1 MNREKTNDIV
11 FEAMIKQAVIDNF
24 FDEFSSFT
32 SGKETDKKY
41 SYSESHEKRMRG
53 IFTWDNLK
61 TSLRIASIW
70 AKRIAAIIILI
81 AALSFGV
88 LMTIPEIRAAA
99 YEIFAE
105 WLRRYVDPKDFS
117 IDGDDIFFL
126 ESTGDRVVRYS
137 DGRLTEIKLDA
148 PARKITSRKG
158 SFYVLYNDLSI
169 TSHDPYGNKT
179 RFILDETISE
189 AVSDFAAIGD
199 YLYISAAE
207 IEGEKTYKI
216 TLADD
221 TGIADILES
230 FNERIFDEETMYK
243 TTIILEEGKSLGRE
257 AKISVRN
264 IRTGKIDFVDVS
276 SQTLLFGVQYLGED
290 NQGNHWVKVTEEV
303 TEEDEFSGFEQN
315 IIKILPDGSQIFV
328 RRLEEQQRY
337 ILNQV
342 KVYDGI
348 AYELRIHGRTTEVV
362 RIMPE

>member
-1 MNREKTNDIV
+1 MNREKTGDMV
-11 FEAMIKQAVIDNF
+11 FEALIKQAVIDNF
-24 FDEFSSFT
+24 FDELLSIASD
-32 SGKETDKKY
+32 KETGRKY
-41 SYSESHEKRMRG
+41 IYSEIHEKRMKRVFAG
-53 IFTWDNLK
+53 DNLK
-61 TSLRIASIW
+61 TSLKVTSMWI
-70 AKRIAAIIILI
+70 KRIAAIFILI

-117 IDGDDIFFL
+117 IDGADMFFL

-137 DGRLTEIKLDA
+137 DGRIKEIELDA
-148 PARKITSRKG
+148 PARKITSRMG
-158 SFYVLYNDLSI
+158 YFYVLYNDLSI
-169 TSHDPYGNKT
+169 TRHDPHGDKS

-221 TGIADILES
+221 TGIADIVES
-230 FNERIFDEETMYK
+230 FNERVFDENTMYK
-243 TTIILEEGKSLGRE
+243 TRIILEEGKSLGRNAE
-257 AKISVRN
+257 IYVRN
-264 IRTGKIDFVDVS
+264 IRTDKIDVVKVS
-276 SQTLLFGVQYLGED
+276 SQTILWGVQYLGED
-290 NQGNHWVKVTEEV
+290 DQGNHWVKVTEEV
-303 TEEDEFSGFEQN
+303 IGEDESAGFERN
-315 IIKILPDGSQIFV
+315 IIKIMPDGSQKFV

-348 AYELRIHGRTTEVV
+348 AYELRIFGRTTEVV
-362 RIMPE
+362 KILPE